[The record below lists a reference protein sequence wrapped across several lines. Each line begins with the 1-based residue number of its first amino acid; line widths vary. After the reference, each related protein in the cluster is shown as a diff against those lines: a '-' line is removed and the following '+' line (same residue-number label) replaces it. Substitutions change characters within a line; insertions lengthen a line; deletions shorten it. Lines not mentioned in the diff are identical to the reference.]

1 MFVFDRLQ
9 VVADGMDGWNST
21 GPSPSNGSSKK
32 QHFETNAA
40 GDQASKRCGA
50 IFDEEIPDAI

>member
-9 VVADGMDGWNST
+9 VVADGMDGWDST

-32 QHFETNAA
+32 RRFETNAA
-40 GDQASKRCGA
+40 GDQVSKRRGA